1 MRLLAVLLTFAFS
14 TAAAM
19 ATEEPAYESVRRD
32 GAIEVRDYAGMIVA
46 EVTVEGSREAAPNRG
61 FRPLANYIFGG
72 NAPREEIA
80 MTAPVTATQ
89 GQEIAMTAPV
99 TSSSEG
105 DDQWT
110 VAFIMP
116 SEWTM
121 ATLPE
126 PNDPRVSLREIEP
139 RRMVAIEFRGGRSA
153 DNLSGHLAELESW
166 LADNGYEAA
175 GDPEYA
181 FYSPPWVPTPLRR
194 NEIMLEVRTAR

>member
-1 MRLLAVLLTFAFS
+1 MRWLIVLSLMLMS
-14 TAAAM
+14 AAAM

-99 TSSSEG
+99 TSSPDGE
-105 DDQWT
+105 DQWT

-121 ATLPE
+121 ASLPE
-126 PNDPRVSLREIEP
+126 PNDPRVTLREIEP

-153 DNLSGHLAELESW
+153 DNLSRHLGELQTW
-166 LADNGYEAA
+166 LADNGYAAA
-175 GDPEYA
+175 GEPEYA

-194 NEIMLEVRTAR
+194 NEIMIEVRPAR